1 MSGIFGVLD
10 TEHKTD
16 IVNLINTMAVRLT
29 HREWFVARQFA
40 DPKCGI
46 ALGQI
51 GIGIF
56 NTAPQPVWNADH
68 TIALVMVGEFYNRAA
83 LEQVTGASGDEQIA
97 LALYEKQGKD
107 FVCGLDGAF
116 VIAIWDARQ
125 NCLWLCNDRFALY
138 PTFTAQVGKRF
149 VFAPEMKAILVDR
162 GVSRALRDDAT
173 AEYFRF
179 QHLLGYKTFFRDVMM
194 FPPATILR
202 CDGVTG
208 AVTTERYWD
217 IRRVAPL
224 PASTTFEE
232 AVEEVT
238 RLFRAALAKMTHGSH
253 RIGVFLSGGLDGRS
267 IVGLL
272 PSSVGPI
279 HTFTFGQVGCR
290 DEVYARQIARVARA
304 QHHYDRYE
312 NGNWVKE
319 WADFHLTLTEGF
331 HSWIHMHGLTTLSE
345 ARQHVDVNI
354 SGLGDLL
361 WTQPNF
367 VPRHLVNAPDDI
379 AFNSILFELYSQ
391 KYTWP
396 GITCAEEKYLYTE
409 AFYPRVRDLAFESFC
424 NEVRAYDGV
433 AYPQRV
439 FAFNIVNHFLRYI
452 IYAGIFGRAYIEY
465 RFPYFDHDL
474 ISFCYALP
482 YDLGYDRRLQKAMLL
497 KAAPAFA
504 RVPTTDDELPI
515 VAEGAWTFAPIAQ
528 KLKHAVH
535 KVIPPLFG
543 AHPTLYADY
552 EQWLRTDLRTWAEG
566 ILFDE
571 RTRAR
576 GIYREEALRSLWARH
591 LSGHELWTIG
601 KIAPVISFELMLRQL
616 QDETP
621 KG

>member
-10 TEHKTD
+10 AERKTD
-16 IVNLINTMAVRLT
+16 IVVLADAMAKRLT
-29 HREWFVARQFA
+29 HREWFVAQQFA
-40 DPKCGI
+40 DPRCGI

-56 NTAPQPVWNADH
+56 NAAPQPVWNAEH
-68 TIALVMVGEFYNRAA
+68 TLALTMAGEFYNRAA
-83 LEQVTGASGDEQIA
+83 LARATGATTDEQIA

-107 FVCGLDGAF
+107 FVCQLDGAF
-116 VIAIWDARQ
+116 VIALWDARQ

-149 VFAPEMKAILVDR
+149 LFAPEMKAVLADR
-162 GVSRALRDDAT
+162 GISRALRDDAT
-173 AEYFRF
+173 AEYLRF
-179 QHLLGYKTFFRDVMM
+179 QHLLGFKTFFRDVMM
-194 FPPATILR
+194 LPPASILR
-202 CDGVTG
+202 CDGATG
-208 AVTTERYWD
+208 ALTTECYWD

-232 AVEEVT
+232 AAEEAT
-238 RLFRAALAKMTHGSH
+238 RLFRAALAKMTQGPQ

-272 PSSVGPI
+272 PPNVHPI
-279 HTFTFGQVGCR
+279 HTFTFGQAGCR
-290 DEVYARQIARVARA
+290 DEVYARQIARVAGA
-304 QHHYDRYE
+304 HHHYDRYE

-319 WADFHLTLTEGF
+319 WADFHVALTEGF
-331 HSWIHMHGLTTLSE
+331 HSWIHMHGITTLRE

-379 AFNSILFELYSQ
+379 AFNSLLFQLYSQ

-396 GITCAEEKYLYTE
+396 GITFAEERYLYAD
-409 AFYPRVRDLAFESFC
+409 AFYPRVRELAFESFIA
-424 NEVRAYDGV
+424 EVRAYDGV
-433 AYPQRV
+433 AYPQRA

-452 IYAGIFGRAYIEY
+452 VYAGIFGRAYIEY
-465 RFPYFDHDL
+465 RFPYFDPDL

-482 YDLGYDRRLQKAMLL
+482 YELGYDRRLQKEVLL
-497 KAAPAFA
+497 KSAPAFA

-515 VAEGAWTFAPIAQ
+515 SKEGSWTFAFVTQ
-528 KLKHAVH
+528 KLKRGVH
-535 KVIPPLFG
+535 KVISPMFG
-543 AHPTLYADY
+543 DHATLYADY
-552 EQWLRTDLRTWAEG
+552 EQWLRTDLRTWAED

-576 GIYREEALRSLWARH
+576 GIFREEAVRSLWERH
-591 LSGHELWTIG
+591 LSGNELWTIG
-601 KIAPVISFELMLRQL
+601 KIAPLITIEMMFRDLVDARE
-616 QDETP
+616 
-621 KG
+621 